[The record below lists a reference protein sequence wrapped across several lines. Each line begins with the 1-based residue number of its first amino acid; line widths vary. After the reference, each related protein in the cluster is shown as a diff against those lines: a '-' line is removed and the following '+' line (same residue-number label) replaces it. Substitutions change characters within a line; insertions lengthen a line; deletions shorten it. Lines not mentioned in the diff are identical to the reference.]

1 VAPGPTSHR
10 AGRFK
15 RQAVQVS
22 ALDQKLMAQDQK
34 IEFHISFFAFG
45 ISEGHYVRDENY
57 CCAKIGQNAPEG
69 LRSLA
74 QVIPAFGHFLAG
86 RPTELLTAI
95 SYKLEAASLKR
106 AVDEALFRINGF
118 LDAYCIIKEVEAPAL
133 SPAILVRINRG
144 LDLEAYLVRDS
155 GWAHSHSQEG
165 SEKIVW
171 KEHERKMLDLMLPLF
186 DISSGL
192 TPHKGTELAVQIQ
205 HSAKVFRAG
214 VKSENFGIDFLCKFV
229 ALEGLVCGQSRERK
243 EKLLKERLGNL
254 FRTGPQVAP
263 MINKLWQKRSK
274 AIHKGEFFEHALL
287 PNSYPLQALTDDI
300 HYLFSGT
307 IAFALSNLDA
317 GTVDELWTRAS
328 SFDLPDWL
336 LKPNPSHAHRIAITL
351 WLEDSKKVWTN
362 MGRVTDQFFPV
373 PESVPEAPPS
383 NSQISNGLTQP

>member
-1 VAPGPTSHR
+1 MAYL
-10 AGRFK
+10 
-15 RQAVQVS
+15 QVS
-22 ALDQKLMAQDQK
+22 EADQKLMAQEEK
-34 IEFHISFFAFG
+34 IEFHISFFVFG
-45 ISEGHYVRDENY
+45 IPEEHYVRDENY
-57 CCAKIGQNAPEG
+57 YCAKVGQNAPEG

-74 QVIPAFGHFLAG
+74 QVIPAFGHFLAD

-144 LDLEAYLVRDS
+144 PDLEAYLVRDS

-165 SEKIVW
+165 TEKLVW

-192 TPHKGTELAVQIQ
+192 TPHKETELAVQIQ

-214 VKSENFGIDFLCKFV
+214 VKSETFGIDFLCKFA
-229 ALEGLVCGQSRERK
+229 ALEGLVCGQSKERK
-243 EKLLKERLGNL
+243 EKLLKERLGHL
-254 FRTGPQVAP
+254 FRTGSQIVP
-263 MINKLWQKRSK
+263 MITKLWQKRSN
-274 AIHKGEFFEHALL
+274 AIHKGEIFEHALL
-287 PNSYPLQALTDDI
+287 PDSYPLQALTDNV

-307 IAFALSNLDA
+307 IAFALTNLDA
-317 GTVDELWTRAS
+317 GTVDKLWTRAS

-336 LKPNPSHAHRIAITL
+336 LKPNPSHAHRVAITL

-373 PESVPEAPPS
+373 PASVPEKTFCNLQTS
-383 NSQISNGLTQP
+383 DGLTQS